1 MNQAPAQW
9 NGIDGGTHDRCFVVA
24 FHFVQEE
31 ALISC
36 AETRGGGETDASIE
50 TEADRARAIE
60 EAKAAAQEEAAA
72 DAELARRIASHQAA
86 GPSW

>member
-1 MNQAPAQW
+1 ML
-9 NGIDGGTHDRCFVVA
+9 RFVA
-24 FHFVQEE
+24 FHVVQEE

-36 AETRGGGETDASIE
+36 AETRGGETDSIE

-60 EAKAAAQEEAAA
+60 EAKAAAQEEADA